1 MSTDKPVKPNI
12 LVDVYGNKPPKA
24 AESFGGR
31 GAQTI
36 DEIKQAADA
45 RRNARPGEYDHK
57 R

>member
-1 MSTDKPVKPNI
+1 MSNPEKPDI

-31 GAQTI
+31 GAHTI
-36 DEIKQAADA
+36 DEIKEATEA
-45 RRNARPGEYDHK
+45 RRTVPPGSYDHK